1 MGDAGGGDGPV
12 RGPCGFTLI
21 EMLVTLA
28 IAVILAAVV
37 VPGVVRSL
45 DRTRL
50 DTGQSSLESI
60 ASAIAAFNSDIGE
73 YPPTM
78 SQLLNPLVAGDQDI
92 CGSNYNGGERNA
104 WAGPY
109 ITRDLPTGGLPIGI
123 GKVRDAFLVLTAAG
137 GIDYLTIV
145 ADSVE
150 AADALALDN
159 RIDGD
164 NSQGTGTIR
173 WTNPDANGFVIF
185 GYCIPFPDC

>member
-1 MGDAGGGDGPV
+1 MGGEASEQRPV
-12 RGPCGFTLI
+12 ADPGGFTLI

-28 IAVILAAVV
+28 IAVILAGVV

-50 DTGQSSLESI
+50 DTGQKSLESI
-60 ASAIAAFNSDIGE
+60 ASAIAAFQNDIGE

-78 SQLLNPLVAGDQDI
+78 SQLLIPLVNGDQDI
-92 CGSNYNGGERNA
+92 CGSNYNGGQRNQ
-104 WAGPY
+104 WDGPY

-123 GKVRDAFLVLTAAG
+123 GKVRNSFTILTAAG

-145 ADSVE
+145 TDSVE
-150 AADALALDN
+150 EADALAMDD

-164 NSQGTGTIR
+164 NSQGSGTIR
-173 WTNPDANGFVIF
+173 WTAPDANGFVTF